1 MCSGGECVSICVFLD
16 LFGAW
21 IARFLGLEFFLVG
34 VPVWGLQG
42 SAGGRGA
49 GGRKIVKKCKFSK
62 FPK

>member
-21 IARFLGLEFFLVG
+21 IARFLGLEFFVGG
-34 VPVWGLQG
+34 VPVWGVQG

-49 GGRKIVKKCKFSK
+49 GGRKIVK
-62 FPK
+62 